1 MQKFIPL
8 YFLSSVILLYSCRS
22 VKNLTAKDVSNSEHP
37 QKKINLNEAVFLD
50 NVSVT
55 PGSNRTISAEV
66 SNTKTISNTKT
77 TYGPSVSPSNKNVE
91 IENISNVQL
100 KYAILLD
107 VPVEELSNTL
117 LLQTIDHWWGTKY
130 CLGGSTEHCT
140 DCSGFT
146 RNLMRDVYAI
156 SIPRTAREQ
165 YNSSTHIKTNEMQ
178 QGDLVFFQNS
188 SHNISHVGLY
198 IANNKFV
205 HASVSNGVMISDLN
219 ETYWKQRY
227 KGTGTVFK

>member
-1 MQKFIPL
+1 MKRLIHL
-8 YFLSSVILLYSCRS
+8 YLLSSGVLLFSCRS
-22 VKNLTAKDVSNSEHP
+22 FKSLTAKDVSNSE
-37 QKKINLNEAVFLD
+37 QSKKKSSSNDTVFLE

-55 PGSNRTISAEV
+55 PGSKRTNSTEV
-66 SNTKTISNTKT
+66 SNTQITS
-77 TYGPSVSPSNKNVE
+77 GPSVSSSTKNVE
-91 IENISNVQL
+91 VETASKVQL
-100 KYAILLD
+100 KYALLLD

-117 LLQTIDHWWGTKY
+117 LLQEIDHWWGTKY
-130 CLGGSTEHCT
+130 CLGGSTEQCT

-146 RNLMRDVYAI
+146 QNLMRDVYALN
-156 SIPRTAREQ
+156 IPRTAHEQ
-165 YNSSTHIKTNEMQ
+165 YNRSTHIKTNELQ

-227 KGTGTVFK
+227 KGAGTMFK

>member
-1 MQKFIPL
+1 MKRFIPL
-8 YFLSSVILLYSCRS
+8 YLLSSVILLYSCRS
-22 VKNLTAKDVSNSEHP
+22 FKNLTAKDVSNSEQP
-37 QKKINLNEAVFLD
+37 QKKINSNDAIFLD

-55 PGSNRTISAEV
+55 PGSNRVISTE
-66 SNTKTISNTKT
+66 ISNTKT
-77 TYGPSVSPSNKNVE
+77 TYRPPVSPGNKNVE
-91 IENISNVQL
+91 IENVSNVQL
-100 KYAILLD
+100 KYAVLLD
-107 VPVEELSNTL
+107 VPVEQLSNRL
-117 LLQTIDHWWGTKY
+117 LLQAIDHWWGTKY
-130 CLGGSTEHCT
+130 CLGGSTEQCT

-146 RNLMRDVYAI
+146 QNLMRDVYTI
-156 SIPRTAREQ
+156 NIPRTAQDQ
-165 YNSSTHIKTNEMQ
+165 YNSSTHIKTNELQ